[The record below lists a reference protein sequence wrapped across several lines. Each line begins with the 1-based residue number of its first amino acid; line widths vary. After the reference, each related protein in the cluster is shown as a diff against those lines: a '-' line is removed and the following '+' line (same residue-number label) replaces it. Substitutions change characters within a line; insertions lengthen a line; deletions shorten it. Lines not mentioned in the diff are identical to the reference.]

1 LLVSASATPFRKSD
15 PPKNLPLG
23 HFESPSD
30 FPISRNLRAKKTL
43 KKPPLESA
51 KINCPNAGLGLPLFL
66 ALSVLNFLSEFCF
79 SEGCSMA
86 TYRRINVMD
95 NNGVHVVH
103 FVDKKIVDSGTIES
117 LGDEL
122 TGLVLN
128 EKKNMLLL
136 NFDSVEFMSSA
147 ALNKLIS
154 LNKKVKD
161 AAGQLKLCCLRPEI
175 GEVFKI
181 TRLDRVFDIRKDEAT
196 GLAAFKL

>member
-1 LLVSASATPFRKSD
+1 MLNLKFHSSVESLVKVCDVVT
-15 PPKNLPLG
+15 
-23 HFESPSD
+23 
-30 FPISRNLRAKKTL
+30 
-43 KKPPLESA
+43 
-51 KINCPNAGLGLPLFL
+51 INCPLHPETENLF
-66 ALSVLNFLSEFCF
+66 
-79 SEGCSMA
+79 
-86 TYRRINVMD
+86 
-95 NNGVHVVH
+95 
-103 FVDKKIVDSGTIES
+103 DKKIVDSATIEQ

-122 TGLVLN
+122 TGLVIN

-181 TRLDRVFDIRKDEAT
+181 TRLDRVFDIRKDEAS
-196 GLAAFKL
+196 GLSAFKL